1 MPVRD
6 SVLRRGERLLLAAAA
21 AATALLPA
29 CQSCKNDHPFV
40 PFHIA
45 EGGPASSGAVSPDA
59 ARPSA
64 SDAGPSAHQ
73 PALVAPVHA
82 ATWTLGTLALTAP
95 AGAMF
100 RQGLTWDVDGDGRD
114 DALVLVEAGGDVVH
128 EELLFYRATATGV
141 APPVQV
147 SLPVVPVD
155 SLNVQCARIE
165 HLARVGA
172 RSAAVE
178 IGESCPKGLTE
189 RGPDRL
195 VALVAWADGWKT
207 RLALPVVD
215 PQGAAALL
223 LDLDGADLDGDGLD
237 DVTLRVSLEAGGEP
251 PFEPG
256 PAVHAIFRWFDR
268 PAGMSREPGEPEK
281 SLHAIAVQASQRAS
295 KPKEAAAAV
304 GLATAGRFLFQSTC
318 AESPHRRVAPAPAT
332 SPLTC
337 EAGHALEELRL
348 AATHA
353 HVTLGDA
360 LRAIAD
366 FDSTDVSPATRTP
379 PRPNEVT
386 GWISAVAPVVSAASL
401 RAISAVPRLG
411 PETASWGALRFEP
424 SGQLL
429 VRTLAGVV
437 RVDPVHGDEAD
448 ATGVLAW
455 PTNVVSPD
463 GKQRL
468 EGVFAPCASPTPTP
482 VASLVAF
489 EGASLDGGDAIA
501 VPLPVLPSF
510 SPRCAAATLR
520 QPLPVLPVA
529 WGPGGLELV
538 VAGEPVLLAPGSW
551 KASPTAQFLGQPV
564 LPGSPRSPDGATFV
578 VPTFEGLLVRGAK
591 TRLFRAK
598 ELEHGYGELR
608 DCTVSD
614 DASRV
619 ACVRGG
625 VAFVG
630 IWGPPAGSG
639 PGSGGAP

>member
-1 MPVRD
+1 MARWP
-6 SVLRRGERLLLAAAA
+6 SALFSLLVLVGT
-21 AATALLPA
+21 ATFLPG

-45 EGGPASSGAVSPDA
+45 EGGGAPAPSGSVPLDGAG
-59 ARPSA
+59 PSA
-64 SDAGPSAHQ
+64 GDAGPFAHQ
-73 PALVAPVHA
+73 PALVAPERA
-82 ATWTLGTLALTAP
+82 ASWTLGKLTLTAP
-95 AGAMF
+95 TGAIF

-114 DALVLVEAGGDVVH
+114 DALVLVEAGGDVIH
-128 EELLFYRATATGV
+128 EELLFYRGTATGV
-141 APPVQV
+141 APPLPV
-147 SLPVVPVD
+147 SLPVVPVG
-155 SLNVQCARIE
+155 SLNVQCTRIE
-165 HLARVGA
+165 RLARVGTH
-172 RSAAVE
+172 SAAVE
-178 IGESCPKGLTE
+178 VGETCPKGLSD

-195 VALVAWADGWKT
+195 VALVAWSDGWKT

-215 PQGAAALL
+215 PQGTAGLSL
-223 LDLDGADLDGDGLD
+223 EVEGRDLDGDGHD
-237 DVTLRVSLEAGGEP
+237 DVTLRVSLEAGGDP

-256 PAVHAIFRWFDR
+256 PAVHAVFRWFDR

-281 SLHAIAVQASQRAS
+281 SLHAIAVQAAQRAS
-295 KPKEAAAAV
+295 KPKEAAVAV
-304 GLATAGRFLFQSTC
+304 GLATAGRFLFQATC
-318 AESPHRRVAPAPAT
+318 AESPHRRVAPPPAT

-348 AATHA
+348 AAVHA

-366 FDSTDVSPATRTP
+366 FDSTDVTPATRTP

-386 GWISAVAPVVSAASL
+386 GWISALAPVVAATSV

-411 PETASWGALRFEP
+411 PESASWGALRFEP

-437 RVDPVHGDEAD
+437 RVDPVHGDEVD

-489 EGASLDGGDAIA
+489 EGASLDGGDATS
-501 VPLPVLPSF
+501 VPLPVLPSL
-510 SPRCAAATLR
+510 SPRCALATGR
-520 QPLPVLPVA
+520 QPLPVVPVA

-538 VAGEPVLLAPGSW
+538 VAGEPVILASGSW
-551 KASPTAQFLGQPV
+551 KASPTTQFLGQPV

-578 VPTFEGLLVRGAK
+578 VPTVEGLLVRGGK

-630 IWGPPAGSG
+630 IWGQPAGSAT
-639 PGSGGAP
+639 GSGVAQ